1 MFYLSTKQHIILKFY
16 SLVTFPREKAPN
28 LIFGGARLPHGLS
41 AFFGDAVRNRLDA
54 FSRAA
59 PADLSDVARACLRLI
74 AS

>member
-1 MFYLSTKQHIILKFY
+1 MFYLPNTQHIILKFY
-16 SLVTFPREKAPN
+16 YLFTFPPDKPRTSFLVGRGSRGP
-28 LIFGGARLPHGLS
+28 S